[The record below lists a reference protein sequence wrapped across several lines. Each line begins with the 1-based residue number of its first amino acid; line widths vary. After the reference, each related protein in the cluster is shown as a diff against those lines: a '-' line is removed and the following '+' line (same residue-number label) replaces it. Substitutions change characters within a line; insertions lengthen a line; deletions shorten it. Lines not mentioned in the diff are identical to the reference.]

1 MPQLIHLPKNRRFV
15 AADLSITSWSTLAPY
30 FEQLAAATLSTRTE
44 LEAWLAQRSE
54 LEAVIDEDQA
64 WRYIRMTCDTTDAG
78 HREAYQ
84 FFISEIFPQLAPW
97 DDRLNRKLLASEAI
111 DSISDP
117 AFALYRR
124 RVEAAIR
131 LYREENVA
139 LQAQCKEL
147 ESAYG
152 AVIGAMSITH
162 NQQELTLPQAA
173 QLLKSADRNER
184 QQVWQAMV
192 SRRAEDQE
200 KLDDLLSQLIALRHQ
215 IATQA
220 GFASYTQYR
229 FLELGRFDYTEAD
242 CLQFHGTIGRL
253 VVPLKARFDA
263 DRAQELG
270 LNQLRPWDVK
280 AEAAGKSPLK
290 PFANEAELIE
300 CSIGAFANINPYFGD
315 CLYSMQQ
322 MGHFDLSSRKG
333 KAPGGYNYPLLE
345 SGAPFIF
352 MNAAGS
358 MEDLET
364 MMHEGGHAVHSFLTK
379 DLSLSAYKSLPSE
392 TAELASM
399 SMELISMD
407 QYPLFFATETEQ
419 KRARYEQIQR
429 AVSVLPWIATIDAFQ
444 HWLYAHPQHTVAE
457 RRAQWQQLFS
467 RFASPLVD
475 WSGLEHFLPMQW
487 QAQLHLFEVPFYYI
501 EYGFAQLGALGVWK
515 NYHENPSSALAAY
528 KTGLSLGHTRTIP
541 EVYAAAGV
549 KFDFSAEYL
558 AELLTFVDS
567 QLNSIN
573 SNEARA

>member
-1 MPQLIHLPKNRRFV
+1 MPQLIHLPKNRSFV
-15 AADLSITSWSTLAPY
+15 AADLSITDWSVLEPY
-30 FEQLAAATLSTRTE
+30 FEQLAAATLSTRE
-44 LEAWLAQRSE
+44 QLETWLAQRSE

-64 WRYIRMTCDTTDAG
+64 WRYIRMTCDTTNG
-78 HREAYQ
+78 TYREAYQ

-97 DDRLNRKLLASEAI
+97 DDRLNRQLLASEAI

-139 LQAQCKEL
+139 LQARCKSL
-147 ESAYG
+147 ESDYG
-152 AVIGAMSITH
+152 AIIGAMSITH
-162 NQQELTLPQAA
+162 QGQELTLPQAA
-173 QLLKSADRNER
+173 QLLKSADRSER
-184 QQVWQAMV
+184 QQVWQAIV
-192 SRRAEDQE
+192 DRRAQDQDQ
-200 KLDDLLSQLIALRHQ
+200 LDELLSQLIGLRHQ

-242 CLQFHGTIGRL
+242 CLQFHEAIGRL

-270 LNQLRPWDVK
+270 LEKLRPWDVK

-290 PFANEAELIE
+290 PFADEAELIE
-300 CSIGAFANINPYFGD
+300 RSIGAFANIDPYFGD

-399 SMELISMD
+399 SMELISMN
-407 QYPLFFATETEQ
+407 QYPLFFDTETEQ

-444 HWLYAHPQHTVAE
+444 HWLYAHPNHSVAE
-457 RRAQWQQLFS
+457 RREKWQEIFN
-467 RFASPLVD
+467 RFASAEID
-475 WSGLEHFLPMQW
+475 WSGLEQYLPMQW
-487 QAQLHLFEVPFYYI
+487 QGQLHIFEVPFYYI

-515 NYHENPSSALAAY
+515 NYHENPAQALAAY
-528 KTGLSLGHTRTIP
+528 KAGLSLGHTRTIP

-549 KFDFSAEYL
+549 KFDFSADYL
-558 AELLTFVDS
+558 AELLAFVNS
-567 QLNSIN
+567 QLNTLKSDKA
-573 SNEARA
+573 SA